1 MTLFGKPL
9 GKPGGAGGEGLVLKF
24 GIGGS
29 LQGYFDEFFRLNAGS
44 GLFGIGGSLV
54 SYFDELFFGNG
65 GGFFGIGAG
74 DPGSA
79 IYVPWPDG
87 IFGGDPA
94 GANQDL
100 IGF

>member
-9 GKPGGAGGEGLVLKF
+9 GKPGGAGGPGLVLKF

-54 SYFDELFFGNG
+54 SYFDQLYFGNG
-65 GGFFGIGAG
+65 GGLFTTSAG
-74 DPGSA
+74 DPGTFT
-79 IYVPWPDG
+79 WPDG
-87 IFGGDPA
+87 IFGGQSD
-94 GANQDL
+94 GANSNDVE
-100 IGF
+100 GF